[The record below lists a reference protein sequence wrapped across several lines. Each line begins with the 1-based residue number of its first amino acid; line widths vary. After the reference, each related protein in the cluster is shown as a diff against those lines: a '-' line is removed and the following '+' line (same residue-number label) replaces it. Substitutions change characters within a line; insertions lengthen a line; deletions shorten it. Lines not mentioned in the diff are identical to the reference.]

1 MLLEIPNKLT
11 TDSLNI
17 KKKSSVPWLRIRR
30 SGDKWKFILSLF
42 RHEFIIPLQAL

>member
-17 KKKSSVPWLRIRR
+17 KKNRVCRGYE
-30 SGDKWKFILSLF
+30 SGDPGINESSLF
-42 RHEFIIPLQAL
+42 CHELIIPLQAL